1 VACGGDFDLLG
12 DVQHV
17 TMTTSSVGVRSP
29 YVRQC
34 GWPPWR
40 GMQCDEDSRGR
51 LPWGDARCGA
61 CIAASIAEG
70 VMTHNIVGI
79 SLDGACVA
87 QAKCLME

>member
-17 TMTTSSVGVRSP
+17 TMTMSSTGVRGP

-34 GWPPWR
+34 GWPAWR
-40 GMQCDEDSRGR
+40 EMHCDKDSRGR

-61 CIAASIAEG
+61 RIAASIAEG
-70 VMTHNIVGI
+70 AVTHDIVGI
-79 SLDGACVA
+79 SLDGGTVPDS
-87 QAKCLME
+87 KR